1 MSEGKAK
8 KRTSAAKGKRRRNPV
23 PPWRRKPV
31 LMAAAGVLIAAS
43 AATGWWL
50 TTSGAVV
57 RAVDTARWN
66 AIAVA
71 ADLGLRV
78 DEILVVGRRQT
89 TQDELLQAL
98 RLSRGAPILAFDPQD
113 ARARVEALDWIA
125 EASVERLLPD
135 TVLLTVKE
143 RQPLA
148 IWQHDGRYAL
158 IDAQGTVIQ
167 RQGLEPFSDLV
178 VVVGPD
184 AHRHADELLT
194 MIGTEPALMRH
205 VEAAVRIAGRRWDIR
220 LRGGIDVSLPEDGAD
235 AAWRRLAR
243 FDARHRLLDRD
254 VTAIDLRM
262 GDRVVVRGA
271 NGIESPFGQE
281 T

>member
-1 MSEGKAK
+1 MSEGTK
-8 KRTSAAKGKRRRNPV
+8 KRAGAQKGKPRRNPV

-31 LMAAAGVLIAAS
+31 LLGAAAVLAAAS
-43 AATGWWL
+43 AGTGWWL
-50 TTSGAVV
+50 TTSGAAGRAADAV
-57 RAVDTARWN
+57 RWR
-66 AIAVA
+66 AIAA
-71 ADLGLRV
+71 ASDVGLRV

-89 TQDELLQAL
+89 TRDELMQAL
-98 RLSRGAPILAFDPQD
+98 RLTRGAPILAFDPQD

-143 RQPLA
+143 REPLA
-148 IWQHDGRYAL
+148 IWQHEGRYAL
-158 IDAQGTVIQ
+158 IDGQGTVIQ
-167 RQGLEPFSDLV
+167 REGLEPFADLV

-184 AHRHADELLT
+184 AHRHADALLR
-194 MIGTEPALMRH
+194 MIRTEPALMRH
-205 VEAAVRIAGRRWDIR
+205 VEAAVRVAGRRWDIR
-220 LRGGIDVSLPEDGAD
+220 LRGGIDVSLPEEDAE

-243 FDARHRLLDRD
+243 FDARHHLLDRD